1 MRITIGVATALA
13 LSAGAQAAEE
23 RHFALD
29 TGGDLVALC
38 ASGPEDR
45 NHAAAVHMCQGF
57 LVGLNQMHTA
67 MARALG
73 GGVYCLPETLPSRN
87 AVAADFVGW
96 MDGRADLAAG
106 EAVEAALAYAAETYP
121 CSGDKP

>member
-1 MRITIGVATALA
+1 MRIIVGTAAALA
-13 LSAGAQAAEE
+13 LAAGAHAAEE

-38 ASGPEDR
+38 ASAPEHR
-45 NHAAAVHMCQGF
+45 NHGAAVHMCHGF

-96 MDGRADLAAG
+96 MGGRDELAAG

-121 CSGDKP
+121 CSGDTR